1 MSYVYSNGDLQ
12 NVSRQ
17 TIYTSM
23 LQRRFR
29 DWLLGQKLMNDRTSE
44 FPDGDV
50 AQFDQIGQRSL
61 KSRAE
66 NTAVDFSK
74 LDTSRIQLRVTDQY
88 QDGFYMTD
96 EAKEDSW
103 KADMLWAANVE
114 ESMLAFDRQ
123 LETDILATS
132 NQQVLGD
139 ENIIAGHAHRAIG
152 TGAGQVI
159 SLDDLRR
166 MKLAFDK
173 ARVPAEGRVLL
184 VDPSVEFTLNGLID
198 LTANVNDSNPE
209 VVGKIN
215 TGFGAGNTFLT
226 RFYGWNIVI
235 SHQLPRIEDET
246 IDGEQITGGVANVFM
261 SMASADST
269 PFMGVIRRSPVSE
282 FERNGTFRRD
292 EWSMTSRWGFA
303 LQRPESLAVVITKE
317 TV

>member
-1 MSYVYSNGDLQ
+1 MSYVYGNGDLQ

-29 DWLLGQKLMNDRTSE
+29 DWLLGQRMINDRTSE

-50 AQFDQIGQRSL
+50 AFFDQVGQRSL

-74 LDTSRIQLRVTDQY
+74 LDTSRIELRVTDQY

-103 KADMLWAANVE
+103 KSDMLWSANVE

-123 LETDILATS
+123 LESDILATA
-132 NQQVLGD
+132 NQQALGD
-139 ENIIAGHAHRAIG
+139 QNIIAGHAHRAIG
-152 TGAGQVI
+152 TGAGQTI

-184 VDPSVEFTLNGLID
+184 IDPSVEFTLNGLID
-198 LTANVNDSNPE
+198 LTANVNNSNND
-209 VVGKIN
+209 VTGKIN
-215 TGFGAGNTFLT
+215 TGFGSKNQFLT
-226 RFYGWNIVI
+226 SFYGWNIVI
-235 SHQLPRIEDET
+235 SHQLPRIESET
-246 IDGEQITGGVANVFM
+246 IDGEAITGGVANIFM
-261 SMASADST
+261 SMASADTT

-292 EWSMTSRWGFA
+292 EWSMTSRWGFS
-303 LQRPESLAVVITKE
+303 LQRPESLGVLITKE
-317 TV
+317 AV

>member
-1 MSYVYSNGDLQ
+1 MSYVYGNGDLQ

-29 DWLLGQKLMNDRTSE
+29 DWLLGQKLMNDRTAE
-44 FPDGDV
+44 FPDGDT

-61 KSRAE
+61 KLRSE

-74 LDTSRIQLRVTDQY
+74 LDTSRIQLTVTDQY

-103 KADMLWAANVE
+103 KSDMLWAANVE

-139 ENIIAGHAHRAIG
+139 LNVIAGESHRVIG
-152 TGAGQVI
+152 SGASQVI
-159 SLDDLRR
+159 ALDDIRR

-173 ARVPAEGRVLL
+173 ARIPAQGRVLL

-198 LTANVNDSNPE
+198 LNANVNDGNSS
-209 VVGKIN
+209 VMGMIN
-215 TGFGAGNTFLT
+215 TGFGNQNQFLT
-226 RFYGWNIVI
+226 NFYGFSIII
-235 SHQLPRIEDET
+235 SHQLPRIVDET
-246 IDGEQITGGVANVFM
+246 IDGEQILGGVANIAM
-261 SMASADST
+261 SMASADAT
-269 PFMGVIRRSPVSE
+269 PFMGVIRRAPVAE
-282 FERNGTFRRD
+282 FDRNTSFRRD

-303 LQRPESLAVVITKE
+303 LQRPESLGVIITKE
-317 TV
+317 SV

>member
-1 MSYVYSNGDLQ
+1 MSYVYSNGDMQ

-17 TIYTSM
+17 IIYTSM

-29 DWLLGQKLMNDRTSE
+29 DWLLGQKLMNDRTGE

-61 KSRAE
+61 KRRSE

-123 LETDILATS
+123 LESDVLATS
-132 NQQVLGD
+132 NQQALGD
-139 ENIIAGHAHRAIG
+139 QNIIAGYARRAIG
-152 TGAGQVI
+152 TGAGQTI

-184 VDPSVEFTLNGLID
+184 IDPSVEFTLNGLID

-209 VVGKIN
+209 VTGKIN
-215 TGFGAGNTFLT
+215 TGFGVGNQFLT
-226 RFYGWNIVI
+226 NFYGWNIVI

-246 IDGEQITGGVANVFM
+246 IDGEQITGGVANIFM

-269 PFMGVIRRSPVSE
+269 PFMGVIRRSPISE
-282 FERNGTFRRD
+282 FDRNTTFRRD

-303 LQRPESLAVVITKE
+303 LQRPESLGVLITKSA
-317 TV
+317 V